1 MRKFFAM
8 GALLSTGLVAQT
20 PGAKVDFQREIRP
33 ILSAN
38 CFSCH
43 GPDKGSRMAG
53 MRLDTRDGAF
63 AQRKNGAPI
72 VPGNA
77 AASLVIQRILE
88 PDAAKRMP
96 PEMSHKTLS
105 DAQKDTLKRWIEQGA
120 QWKEQWAFVAPVRP
134 DLPATKMENW
144 ARNPI
149 DRFVLAK
156 LEAQALSPAP
166 EADKRTLIRRVT
178 LDLTGLPP
186 APAEVEAFLK
196 DTSASA
202 YEKVVDRLLASPHY
216 GEHRGRYWLDA
227 ARYGDTHGIHVDNY
241 REMWPYRD
249 WVIQAFNRNMPFDR
263 FTIEQIA
270 GDLLPSPTLED
281 QIASGFHRCGV
292 STNEAGSIED
302 EILAMYAKDRV
313 DTTSAVWLGLT
324 VGCATCHDH
333 KFDPIAQRD
342 FYSMSAFF
350 RNTTQK
356 AMDDNISDTPPIV
369 VVPRPEDRQRWTQ
382 LKADEKALVQ
392 QSAAIR
398 ASSDGSFAK
407 WLATKEYQTLQ
418 RPLESESELFVL
430 SPQNGMKTLKLAEGV
445 TYGADEA
452 LHFGPK
458 AVQELP
464 SLDYFDR
471 TKPFAVSTRF
481 YFPLNE
487 DNFTIAS
494 QSDKNDK
501 NRGWTVEISARVL
514 LFRVVGTDGKGMS
527 LRAPHMGQLKPATW
541 NDVAVSYD
549 GSGEQAGM
557 ALYVNGTKVS
567 TQGTGDSSAQL
578 QGNIHNTA
586 PLRLGN
592 EAGRYFA
599 GGAIA
604 DFRVLSR
611 AISEE
616 EARIA
621 ADWPLLQTAR
631 QRDPVD
637 LTGGEREALR
647 LYYLTLRDPGYR
659 KVNQQMAALALER
672 RAIRRRGA
680 TTLVMEERTDTKPV
694 AYVLYRG
701 QYDQPRDKV
710 EPNVPS
716 ALPPMTASM
725 PRNRMGLA
733 EWLVDPSNP
742 LTSRVTVN
750 RYWQELFG
758 TGIVKTAE
766 DFGSQGEAPS
776 HPELLDWLAVDF
788 RESGWDIKRFFK
800 QMVMSATYRQSAATT
815 PEKVKKDPENRL
827 LAHGP
832 RYRMDGEMIRDYA
845 LAASGLLTP
854 DIGGPSVKPYQ
865 PGGVWE
871 TVAMEGSNT
880 RFYKPDSGDKLY
892 RRSLYTFWKRS
903 APPPSMELFNAS
915 TRESC
920 IVRRERTDTPL
931 QALVTMNDPQFVEAA
946 RRLAENAA
954 KASRGKVDR
963 EMDFMAA
970 RLIARPLDPKE
981 REIVE
986 REYHD
991 YLSYYDAHPEDAKK
1005 LIAVGAS
1012 KPDAKINPA
1021 EFAALT
1027 MVANQV
1033 MNLDEVLNK

>member
-1 MRKFFAM
+1 MKYFAI
-8 GALLSTGLVAQT
+8 GVLLSAVALQ
-20 PGAKVDFQREIRP
+20 AAQVDFQREVRP

-43 GPDKGSRMAG
+43 GPDKGTRMAG

-63 AQRKNGAPI
+63 SQRKNGAPI
-72 VPGNA
+72 VPGDPQ
-77 AASLVIQRILE
+77 ASLAIQRITE
-88 PDAAKRMP
+88 TNPARRMP
-96 PEMSHKTLS
+96 PEMSHKTLT
-105 DAQKDTLKRWIEQGA
+105 DAQKETLKRWVAEGA

-134 DLPATKMENW
+134 ALPPMKTENW
-144 ARNPI
+144 VRNPI
-149 DRFVLAK
+149 DRFILAK
-156 LEAQALSPAP
+156 LEAQGLSPAP
-166 EADKRTLIRRVT
+166 EADRQNLIRRVT

-186 APAEVEAFLK
+186 TPEEVVAFGK
-196 DTSASA
+196 DTSPNA

-216 GEHRGRYWLDA
+216 GEHRARYWLDA

-241 REMWPYRD
+241 REIWPYRD

-270 GDLLPSPTLED
+270 GDLLPNATLEN
-281 QIASGFHRCGV
+281 QIASGFHRCGM

-369 VVPRPEDRQRWTQ
+369 VVPRIEDRDRWTQ
-382 LKADEKALVQ
+382 LKTDEKAVRQ
-392 QSAAIR
+392 QAAEIR
-398 ASSDGSFAK
+398 AASNDSFTK
-407 WLATKEYQTLQ
+407 WLATKEYQTLR
-418 RPLESESELFVL
+418 RPLDSESELLVL
-430 SPQNGMKTLKLAEGV
+430 SPQEGMKALKLAEGV
-445 TYGADEA
+445 TWGADEA
-452 LHFGPK
+452 LHFGTK
-458 AVQELP
+458 AAQELP
-464 SLDYFDR
+464 TLNYFD
-471 TKPFAVSTRF
+471 TAKPFSVSVRLF
-481 YFPLNE
+481 FPLNE
-487 DNFTIAS
+487 DNFNIAS
-494 QSDKNDK
+494 QSDKSDK
-501 NRGWTVEISARVL
+501 NRGWAIEISGQVVA
-514 LFRVVGTDGKGMS
+514 FRLTGADGKNLS
-527 LRAPHMGQLKPATW
+527 IRAPHLDHLKPATW

-549 GSGEQAGM
+549 GTGELAGM
-557 ALYVNGTKVS
+557 ALYVNGKKIF
-567 TQGTGDSSAQL
+567 TQGSGEYSAKL
-578 QGNIHNTA
+578 QGNIHNSG

-592 EAGRYFA
+592 EGGRYFA

-611 AISEE
+611 AISED
-616 EARIA
+616 EASIA
-621 ADWPLLQTAR
+621 SKWPVLESATQKDTAS
-631 QRDPVD
+631 
-637 LTGGEREALR
+637 LTGAEREALQ

-659 KVNQQMAALALER
+659 QVSQRMVSLTTER

-680 TTLVMEERTDTKPV
+680 TSLVMEEKTDTKPM
-694 AYVLYRG
+694 AHILNRG

-710 EPNVPS
+710 EPNVPY
-716 ALPPMTASM
+716 ALPPMSPSM
-725 PRNRMGLA
+725 PRNRLGLA
-733 EWLVDPSNP
+733 QWLVDASNP

-750 RYWQELFG
+750 RYWQEVFG

-800 QMVMSATYRQSAATT
+800 QMVMSAAYRQSAATT
-815 PEKVKKDPENRL
+815 PEKVKKDPDNRL

-832 RYRMDGEMIRDYA
+832 RYRMDGEMVRDYA
-845 LAASGLLTP
+845 LAVSGLLTP
-854 DIGGPSVKPYQ
+854 TIGGPSVKPYQ
-865 PGGVWE
+865 PSGVWE

-920 IVRRERTDTPL
+920 VVRRERTDTPL

-946 RRLAENAA
+946 RRLAANAELA
-954 KASRGKVDR
+954 SHGKIDREIDFIASRLV
-963 EMDFMAA
+963 A
-970 RLIARPLDPKE
+970 RSFEPKE
-981 REIVE
+981 RAILES
-986 REYHD
+986 EYRD
-991 YLSYYDAHPEDAKK
+991 YLSYYGAHPDDAKK
-1005 LIAVGAS
+1005 LISVGDS
-1012 KPDAKINPA
+1012 KPNAKINPA
-1021 EFAALT
+1021 KFAALT